1 MTDINPIEAL
11 GDPTRR
17 RIFERLREGACSVNE
32 LVEVVSVSQP
42 AVSQHLK
49 VLKEAQLVWME
60 KQGQQRIYHLNP
72 TGLAKLRL
80 YVESLWEDVLSAFG
94 EEAAN
99 LAAST
104 DNAQE
109 AAKNHSDRHSGKAE
123 DEKEKPQSINGKNTE
138 QEDDHERPEESK
150 FND

>member
-1 MTDINPIEAL
+1 MANILPIEAL

-17 RIFERLREGACSVNE
+17 RIFERLREGSCSVNE

-49 VLKEAQLVWME
+49 VLKAAQQVWME
-60 KQGQQRIYHLNP
+60 KQGQHRIYHLDP
-72 TGLAKLRL
+72 TGLAKLRQ
-80 YVESLWEDVLSAFG
+80 YVERLWEDVLSAFG
-94 EEAAN
+94 DEAAI

-109 AAKNHSDRHSGKAE
+109 ASEKHSDRQSGEAKN
-123 DEKEKPQSINGKNTE
+123 KKP
-138 QEDDHERPEESK
+138 
-150 FND
+150 

>member
-1 MTDINPIEAL
+1 MTNIRPIEAL

-60 KQGQQRIYHLNP
+60 KQGQQRIYHLDP
-72 TGLAKLRL
+72 TGLAKLRQ
-80 YVESLWEDVLSAFG
+80 YVEMLWEDVLSAFG
-94 EEAAN
+94 DEAAI

-104 DNAQE
+104 DNAQGASE
-109 AAKNHSDRHSGKAE
+109 KHSDRHSGEAKN
-123 DEKEKPQSINGKNTE
+123 KKP
-138 QEDDHERPEESK
+138 
-150 FND
+150 